1 LLFEALKIE
10 GKESSYEAVAGTGEL
25 SSTAA
30 IAVAMIAGGFL
41 FEHDAR
47 LTLLLS
53 AGSVLA
59 SGLCILFVPERK
71 ELFRSRWRRRG
82 VALGSSVR
90 QLARSVRET
99 AAAPGLKA
107 FLLLGIAFIAVY
119 GTVEEFD
126 TLYSLHIGVPERF
139 VGLWG
144 SLRFAV
150 VGAGAAFASRLRRRL
165 LLFRT
170 GRLLAWMI
178 GSGLALLLGAL
189 FASAWGAP
197 LYFAYYGMFAT
208 AEVVYQ
214 GTLQRRIPSSSRAT
228 MSSLVSFLTTGASTG
243 LGILLGLAAD
253 RWGLPALFWGGAFV
267 SLAAAVAYAAL
278 AGRFRLD

>member
-1 LLFEALKIE
+1 
-10 GKESSYEAVAGTGEL
+10 
-25 SSTAA
+25 
-30 IAVAMIAGGFL
+30 
-41 FEHDAR
+41 
-47 LTLLLS
+47 
-53 AGSVLA
+53 
-59 SGLCILFVPERK
+59 
-71 ELFRSRWRRRG
+71 
-82 VALGSSVR
+82 
-90 QLARSVRET
+90 
-99 AAAPGLKA
+99 
-107 FLLLGIAFIAVY
+107 
-119 GTVEEFD
+119 
-126 TLYSLHIGVPERF
+126 
-139 VGLWG
+139 
-144 SLRFAV
+144 
-150 VGAGAAFASRLRRRL
+150 
-165 LLFRT
+165 
-170 GRLLAWMI
+170 MI